1 MAENDDQPRDYASP
15 PCFAHE
21 LQETEAGFVA
31 GDATAGAD
39 VARWRKAERERLIAM
54 RLATAVDERG
64 RVAEEVAAELDRLV
78 EVRPGLIVSLY
89 WPIRGELNLL
99 PWMRSLHERGARVA
113 LPVVVAKAQPLVF
126 RAWTPD
132 GRMERGVW
140 NIPIPADGEELTPDV
155 VLSPVVGFDAQC
167 YRLGYGGG
175 FYDRTLAAQPRK
187 PLVIGVGLPTMQIA
201 TIYPQPHDIPMDV
214 IVTGKDQVARRA
226 TSE

>member
-1 MAENDDQPRDYASP
+1 MTENDDQPGAFASP

-21 LQETEAGFVA
+21 LRETPVGFAA
-31 GDATAGAD
+31 GDGAATAD
-39 VARWRKAERERLIAM
+39 LARWRKAERERLIAM
-54 RLATAVDERG
+54 RLATAVDERA
-64 RVAEEVAAELDRLV
+64 RVADEVAAELDKLV
-78 EVRPGLIVSLY
+78 DVRPGLVVSLY

-99 PWMRSLHERGARVA
+99 PWMRSLHERGLRVA

-187 PLVIGVGLPTMQIA
+187 PLVIGVGLPTMRIA

-214 IVTGKDQVARRA
+214 IVTGKGQITRPETRR
-226 TSE
+226 

>member
-1 MAENDDQPRDYASP
+1 MTEDNDQPGEFASP
-15 PCFAHE
+15 PCFSHE
-21 LQETEAGFVA
+21 LRETEDGFLA
-31 GDATAGAD
+31 GDATAAAD
-39 VARWRKAERERLIAM
+39 VARWRKTERERLIAM

-64 RVAEEVAAELDRLV
+64 RIADEVAAELDRLV
-78 EVRPGLIVSLY
+78 DVRRGLVVSLY

-99 PWMRSLHERGARVA
+99 PWMRSLNERGVSVA

-155 VLSPVVGFDAQC
+155 VLSPVVGFDPQC

-175 FYDRTLAAQPRK
+175 FYDRTLAAQARK

-214 IVTGKDQVARRA
+214 IVTGKGRITRPE
-226 TSE
+226 TRG